1 MAIINGNNLNNVL
14 NGTSTADTI
23 NGLGGSDTLRGFG
36 GNDFLVGGSGADQM
50 FGGAGNDTYFVD
62 NVFDTVN
69 EAINSGTDTIFSSIS
84 LNLGV
89 GGKVNV
95 ENLTLGGIAGL
106 FGTGN
111 GLNNV
116 ITGNAGSNTLS
127 GLAGNDWLLGLGGK
141 DYLYGGTGTDRL
153 DGGIGADV
161 MRGEAGNDTY
171 VIDNTGDSVFEVAG
185 AGTDWIWSSIS
196 LSLSATSR
204 LNVENLLLTGGAALS
219 GIGNGLG
226 NVLSGND
233 AGNTLRGL
241 AGIDTLFGK
250 GGADTL
256 FGGDGSDA
264 LNGGLGDDFLS
275 GDNGNDTLE
284 GGIGSD
290 TIVTGAGADTVLFS
304 TFPEITGV
312 DTVTD
317 FAPAFDTF
325 HLDRFAFPGL
335 PVGALDPGSFVV
347 DLFALDTSDRI
358 IYDDTTGKL
367 YFDRDGSDALF
378 AQVQIATLTN
388 KPVLTAADFVVV

>member
-1 MAIINGNNLNNVL
+1 
-14 NGTSTADTI
+14 
-23 NGLGGSDTLRGFG
+23 
-36 GNDFLVGGSGADQM
+36 GSGADQM

-171 VIDNTGDSVFEVAG
+171 VIDNTGDS
-185 AGTDWIWSSIS
+185 
-196 LSLSATSR
+196 
-204 LNVENLLLTGGAALS
+204 
-219 GIGNGLG
+219 
-226 NVLSGND
+226 
-233 AGNTLRGL
+233 
-241 AGIDTLFGK
+241 
-250 GGADTL
+250 
-256 FGGDGSDA
+256 
-264 LNGGLGDDFLS
+264 
-275 GDNGNDTLE
+275 
-284 GGIGSD
+284 
-290 TIVTGAGADTVLFS
+290 
-304 TFPEITGV
+304 
-312 DTVTD
+312 
-317 FAPAFDTF
+317 
-325 HLDRFAFPGL
+325 
-335 PVGALDPGSFVV
+335 
-347 DLFALDTSDRI
+347 
-358 IYDDTTGKL
+358 
-367 YFDRDGSDALF
+367 
-378 AQVQIATLTN
+378 
-388 KPVLTAADFVVV
+388 